1 MQLFEKGFFRL
12 TGKLFGFVAKDL
24 EWKMKAIEIRRKS
37 PHGSHYVT
45 LQSMMQYERAEGIVR
60 VKGRVPSGTRQFLR
74 LHRALEFILEFM
86 RQIHQ
91 RDDDEKTS
99 HIASQVYHDTLSKH
113 HPWVTRQ
120 IAAIAVYM
128 LPPKKTLIDVMCK
141 HDYNKLRLTWA
152 VAGIFQTVITE
163 PSELDGY
170 NTDWLRTVR
179 GSSKLLLRPKTTEEV
194 AAILSYCH
202 DRGLAMVPQGG
213 NTGLVG
219 GSVPVFDEV
228 IISTHLMNN
237 IISLDE
243 VSGNLHLN
251 VTSPEYSQRTMD
263 LIEPFIYD
271 WVAKQKGSISAEH
284 GLGFKKR
291 DFIYHSKSTSA
302 VTLMKQIKNLV
313 DPKGIMNPYKL
324 LPSK

>member
-1 MQLFEKGFFRL
+1 MAEFITDHKHDFDLEIVLDAFKKCHQSDGTVSIDEYLRAFHELCRFFRL

-141 HDYNKLRLTWA
+141 HDYNKVHTLIDDVTA
-152 VAGIFQTVITE
+152 AGE
-163 PSELDGY
+163 PIY
-170 NTDWLRTVR
+170 
-179 GSSKLLLRPKTTEEV
+179 
-194 AAILSYCH
+194 
-202 DRGLAMVPQGG
+202 
-213 NTGLVG
+213 
-219 GSVPVFDEV
+219 
-228 IISTHLMNN
+228 
-237 IISLDE
+237 
-243 VSGNLHLN
+243 N
-251 VTSPEYSQRTMD
+251 VTQRLYENYD
-263 LIEPFIYD
+263 LLNIP
-271 WVAKQKGSISAEH
+271 
-284 GLGFKKR
+284 
-291 DFIYHSKSTSA
+291 
-302 VTLMKQIKNLV
+302 
-313 DPKGIMNPYKL
+313 
-324 LPSK
+324 